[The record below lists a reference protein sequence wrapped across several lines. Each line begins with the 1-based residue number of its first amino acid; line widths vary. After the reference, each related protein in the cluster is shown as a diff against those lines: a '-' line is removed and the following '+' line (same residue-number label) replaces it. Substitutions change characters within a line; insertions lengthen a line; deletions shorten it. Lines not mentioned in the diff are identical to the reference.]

1 MSGAPADD
9 TTGHVVAHER
19 PATLTHSLKA
29 NNVMPMHLSEL
40 LRHVEPSRLRQ
51 LGQLFRVDGDL
62 PAEVLIELITDE
74 LPYCQT
80 EQDGDCIGIDGAYF
94 VAVDLIADIA
104 ALELLLETKWERR
117 EADGVVIKYT
127 VDKSAE
133 ELSLGDVRLLLA
145 LLSIATS
152 GEFEVGT
159 PPELG
164 DERFATVLSIETVK
178 SSDAAVPL
186 RPSQRP
192 SRIPNAHRPSIP
204 PGFSPT
210 LDSIRPGRNS
220 VPPEA
225 NASSAPKTSFG
236 PSRDF
241 VESILML
248 PRNSV
253 IAAAFAL
260 SERGS
265 DSHAV
270 SIGTRGRALLRRDQL
285 GVVEQLFDDVS
296 ETISR
301 IQSPA
306 ERNDVERQ
314 LTKSLTF
321 YGVKSTDASAVV
333 STVIEQGRF
342 PEFYSDERPPP
353 LEQVRSEFSLL
364 AKRSQMFAVELLYD
378 VFYRHCCATAE
389 SLRHSLGLPRPD
401 SE

>member
-1 MSGAPADD
+1 
-9 TTGHVVAHER
+9 
-19 PATLTHSLKA
+19 
-29 NNVMPMHLSEL
+29 MHLSEL
-40 LRHVEPSRLRQ
+40 LKHVEPSRLRQ
-51 LGQLFRVDGDL
+51 LGELFRVEVDL
-62 PAEVLIELITDE
+62 PILALIDLITDE

-94 VAVDLIADIA
+94 VAVDLIADMA
-104 ALELLLETKWERR
+104 ALELLIETKWERR
-117 EADGVVIKYT
+117 EPDGVVIKYT

-133 ELSLGDVRLLLA
+133 DLSLGDVRLLLA

-152 GEFEVGT
+152 GEFEVGA
-159 PPELG
+159 PPELK
-164 DERFATVLSIETVK
+164 DERFASVLGIETVK

-192 SRIPNAHRPSIP
+192 SRMPNARRPSIP

-220 VPPEA
+220 VPPVA
-225 NASSAPKTSFG
+225 DTTAAPKATFAT
-236 PSRDF
+236 SRDF

-260 SERGS
+260 SERGP

-270 SIGTRGRALLRRDQL
+270 SIGNRGRVLLRRDQL
-285 GVVEQLFDDVS
+285 GVVEQLFNDVS
-296 ETISR
+296 ETISQ

-306 ERNDVERQ
+306 ERSDMERQ
-314 LTKSLTF
+314 LTKNLTF
-321 YGVKSTDASAVV
+321 YGVKSADATAVV
-333 STVIEQGRF
+333 SSVIEQGRF

-364 AKRSQMFAVELLYD
+364 ATRSQMFAVELLYD
-378 VFYRHCCATAE
+378 VFYRHCCATPE
-389 SLRHSLGLPRPD
+389 SLRHSLGLPLPGSD
-401 SE
+401 